1 METGEWKLKDLI
13 EVGNWIINEK
23 KKREMN
29 NKWSSTVN
37 TFIYIYIY
45 ITQTADILRL
55 LLQDVK

>member
-29 NKWSSTVN
+29 NK
-37 TFIYIYIY
+37 
-45 ITQTADILRL
+45 
-55 LLQDVK
+55 